1 MTDPVHLDVAE
12 GIATILLD
20 RPQVGNAIDA
30 DMAQALLDAVTRC
43 DNDPA
48 VRCVILTGAGKMFC
62 AGGDVQAFA
71 TAGDGVR
78 ELIET
83 ITTPLH
89 DAIVRLTRMPKP
101 IVTMING
108 AAAGAGLGLALLGEF
123 AVAAQSAKFSAG
135 YGGLG
140 FTPDAGVSWL
150 LPKLVGLRK
159 AQQIL
164 IGGERIDAR
173 EAERIGLVS
182 LTVDDAELKDVAI
195 SLASKMTHQSGDAL
209 MKTRSLMY
217 QGYYTDLSGHL
228 ANEAVFIGNAS
239 QSEDGREGVRAF
251 VDKRK
256 PMFKF

>member
-1 MTDPVHLDVAE
+1 MTNPVHLDVAE

-30 DMAQALLDAVTRC
+30 DMAQALLDTVTRC

-78 ELIET
+78 ELIEA

-89 DAIVRLTRMPKP
+89 DAIVRLIRMPKP
-101 IVTMING
+101 IVSMING
-108 AAAGAGLGLALLGEF
+108 AAAGAGLGLALLGDIS
-123 AVAAQSAKFSAG
+123 VAAQSAKFSAG

-150 LPKLVGLRK
+150 LPKLVGLRR

-164 IGGERIDAR
+164 LGGERIDAR
-173 EAERIGLVS
+173 DAERIGLVT
-182 LTVDDAELKDVAI
+182 LTVDDAELKDVTI
-195 SLASKMTHQSGDAL
+195 LLASRMMLQSGDAL
-209 MKTRSLMY
+209 MKTRCLMY
-217 QGYYTDLSGHL
+217 RGYHTDLSGHL
-228 ANEAVFIGNAS
+228 ANEATFIGITS
-239 QSEDGREGVRAF
+239 QSKDGREGIRAF

-256 PMFKF
+256 PIF